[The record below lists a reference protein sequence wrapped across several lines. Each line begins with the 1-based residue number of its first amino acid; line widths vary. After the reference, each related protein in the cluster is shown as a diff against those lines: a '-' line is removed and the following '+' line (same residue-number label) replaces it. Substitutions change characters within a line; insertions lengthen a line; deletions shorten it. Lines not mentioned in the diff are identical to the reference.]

1 MNRKQLI
8 LIGTITGLILFI
20 GIIFFLLREDQSP
33 NREQTDQEAQNT
45 PLRLPSGEGFWPDA
59 PAPDVDPEE
68 IRKLWPDV
76 FEPKPDRAQ
85 VEKEWTEFAKVHP
98 NNMYI
103 PSQFLPEPSDSEK
116 KRRQEVLDTVGEV
129 ETNLAVQ
136 RTRLNKEAQIGVDG
150 PSNSEPQVTPKQQ
163 RSYFEYRISELE
175 SRIQLIEYFLDKG
188 SASAD
193 QKATANQD
201 LAQWKKELE
210 DYKKVMAEIPE

>member
-8 LIGTITGLILFI
+8 ITGIVSAIIFLFVV
-20 GIIFFLLREDQSP
+20 IFFLLREDKSP
-33 NREQTDQEAQNT
+33 NQEQTDQDAHNQ

-59 PAPDVDPEE
+59 PAPEVDPEE

-76 FEPKPDRAQ
+76 FEPRPDRAQ

-103 PSQFLPEPSDSEK
+103 PSQFLPELSDTEK
-116 KRRQEVLDTVGEV
+116 KKRQEILDTVGDV
-129 ETNLAVQ
+129 ETSLAVQ
-136 RTRLNKEAQIGVDG
+136 RSKLNRTAEAGVDG
-150 PSNSEPQVTPKQQ
+150 PTSSEPQVTPEQQ

-193 QKATANQD
+193 QKTTANQD
-201 LAQWKKELE
+201 LTQWKKELA
-210 DYKKVMAEIPE
+210 DYKKIQSEIPK